1 MHMPTTVTI
10 FGLKGCDTCRNARK
24 WLATVGIEKPAP
36 VHDFRK
42 DGLPPEALDRWLKR
56 FGWKVL
62 INRRGTTWRGLSP
75 EAKEIVEE
83 DEARALML
91 ASPALIK
98 RPVFE
103 LGEAGNGGIILGFDD
118 AAKGALK
125 AAFDA

>member
-1 MHMPTTVTI
+1 MTTTVTI
-10 FGLKGCDTCRNARK
+10 FGLKGCDTCRQARK
-24 WLATVGIEKPAP
+24 WLATAGIESPAP
-36 VHDFRK
+36 VHDFRR
-42 DGLPPEALDRWLKR
+42 DGLPPEALDRWLRK

-91 ASPALIK
+91 ARPALIK

-103 LGEAGNGGIILGFDD
+103 LGDTGKDGIILGFDD
-118 AAKGALK
+118 AAKGTLK
-125 AAFDA
+125 AALDA